1 MVLIGCGTSDV
12 NSVLDDI
19 ASGLAQYLT
28 HVAEPAPGPAEQLG
42 GFGDV
47 HRGIVRHPRD
57 REFELADLVGDGLER
72 FEVRLAPAGPRAE
85 LLRIGFRGAGPGG
98 SCGPAV

>member
-1 MVLIGCGTSDV
+1 M
-12 NSVLDDI
+12 NSVSRLDDV
-19 ASGLAQYLT
+19 ASSLAQHLA
-28 HVAEPAPGPAEQLG
+28 HVAEPVPGPAKQLG

-47 HRGIVRHPRD
+47 NRGIVRHPRD
-57 REFELADLVGDGLER
+57 REFELADLVGDGLDR
-72 FEVRLAPAGPRAE
+72 FEVRLASAGPRAE

>member
-1 MVLIGCGTSDV
+1 MRHYV
-12 NSVLDDI
+12 NSVSRLDDI
-19 ASGLAQYLT
+19 ASGLAQHLA
-28 HVAEPAPGPAEQLG
+28 HVVEPVPGPAEQIG

-72 FEVRLAPAGPRAE
+72 FEVRLAPAGPRAA
-85 LLRIGFRGAGPGG
+85 LLRIGFRGVGPGG